1 LPALIVRIALV
12 AALLG
17 SMVAPAA
24 AGTTGGIRGRVLD
37 ADTGA
42 PIAGAKVTVASPSQ
56 TAAVNSDAGGT
67 FVFISLSPDTYT
79 VAASA
84 AGYDDA
90 TSAGISV
97 LSDQVQNLGSLSLH
111 RRLKTI
117 GRVNARSSSD
127 VVRPGTTSDVYSVNA
142 AGQKAAAT
150 AGGPGGLNQAYSA
163 IATVP
168 GANLPQGQQ
177 GWNQLVYIRGGDYS
191 DVANELDGVPVQRA
205 SDSAP
210 VSTLSSL
217 GQQEVQTYTGGTP
230 PSAEASGLSGYINQV
245 IKTGTYPGYLNLS
258 LGVGGPAFY
267 HLSTFELSGAT
278 KNRLFSYYVGL
289 SGVNQSY
296 RYANQNN
303 GAGIPL
309 FFAPLS
315 IPTNNGAVYDGSGP
329 ALFSPGQNYAIA
341 STWDREN
348 VVNLHVGIPHHTD
361 GGKDDVQFLYVTSEI
376 FANFYSSLQDL
387 GGTALTSQVFGS
399 YPTYTDANVYN
410 GAVYAPPNSKD
421 IANYFQPSST
431 QPRAFL
437 APLPPTLRDG
447 NDNGMAIEKLQYQRN
462 FSSRSFLRLFGYS
475 EYTNWFINGPVSA
488 YFNYSGELDDYE
500 VHGNTFGVTGLYSSQ
515 LGDKNLLTATA
526 SYQTQKLLTYS
537 GNTFGIATTN
547 LVDKNGNCYNFVYGN
562 YASCFI
568 SEWAPGGSSS
578 SSSSSG
584 GPVPNPNGGLNQ
596 YTQYGVPL
604 PGQPS
609 TPTLVPGNPPA
620 GSPAANNGARWL
632 VTENGYNAQIDS
644 ITPFFTAA
652 SVADQWRPNDK
663 TTINI
668 GLRAENYLYRLDNTV
683 GGYAARPFWFAAYNR
698 EYCYTAGAPGPLQ
711 AQETINGTT
720 YYGVNPTNGA
730 SLPCATGSHTNLANT
745 SPSTVDFFVWEPRF
759 GFTYQVNPNSVLR
772 GSIGRYA
779 APAPTAYQQYNV
791 SGQNLPSFISQFL
804 PLGFNTPFHDSQPSY
819 SNNFDLSW
827 EQHMKGTDYSFEI
840 TPFYRDT
847 FDQLQNVPIGSQGVL
862 DGINTGRQ
870 KNTGI
875 ELLFKKGDFGR
886 DGWSYQLS
894 YTYTHSR
901 IQFDDFANGQ
911 NVIDL
916 LNYNIQQYNSFT
928 SACKTP
934 NPALCGP
941 FGTTNA
947 KATFDNGGQAIA
959 NPYYAQAAQ
968 PLFDRNG
975 AYTPYDILPFA
986 FQGANGYETPDVL
999 ALVVNYK
1006 HGPFNVTPTFTF
1018 SSGSFYGSPLQW
1030 PGYNPATCASNQGS
1044 SLQANTQT
1052 CSGYIFIPDAYTG
1065 AFDTMGAFKEP
1076 TRFGANMSI
1085 GYEVT
1090 KKAHLTL
1097 AMTGIIDH
1105 CYQRGY
1111 PWDNPTTCVYAQL
1124 PSNKLAPVGNFV
1136 TNPAQIPVQLK
1147 YPYSSWYNNSQ
1158 TGYVGQQIP
1167 FGAYLTLDL
1176 RI

>member
-1 LPALIVRIALV
+1 MPALIVRIALV

-24 AGTTGGIRGRVLD
+24 AGTTGGIRGRVVD

-79 VAASA
+79 IAASA

-111 RRLKTI
+111 KRLKTI

-309 FFAPLS
+309 LLRAAEHPDEQRRRLRRQRSGAIFARPELR
-315 IPTNNGAVYDGSGP
+315 
-329 ALFSPGQNYAIA
+329 
-341 STWDREN
+341 DRE
-348 VVNLHVGIPHHTD
+348 H
-361 GGKDDVQFLYVTSEI
+361 
-376 FANFYSSLQDL
+376 L
-387 GGTALTSQVFGS
+387 G
-399 YPTYTDANVYN
+399 PRERR
-410 GAVYAPPNSKD
+410 
-421 IANYFQPSST
+421 QPSLRHPAPHGRRQGRRAVPVRHERDLRELLLVVAGPGRHGPHLAGVRLVSHLHRR
-431 QPRAFL
+431 QRLQRCGLRAAELEGHRQLLSAVEHPAARLPRPA
-437 APLPPTLRDG
+437 APRPCATATTTAS
-447 NDNGMAIEKLQYQRN
+447 AIEKLQYQRN

-578 SSSSSG
+578 SSSSG

-596 YTQYGVPL
+596 YTQYGVPFR
-604 PGQPS
+604 
-609 TPTLVPGNPPA
+609 
-620 GSPAANNGARWL
+620 GSRPLRRSCRATRRRAHPAANNGARWL

-663 TTINI
+663 TTINL
-668 GLRAENYLYRLDNTV
+668 GLRPKTTSTGSTTPSAVTRR
-683 GGYAARPFWFAAYNR
+683 ARSGSP
-698 EYCYTAGAPGPLQ
+698 P
-711 AQETINGTT
+711 TIASIATRRVRRVPSST
-720 YYGVNPTNGA
+720 RDDQRDHLYGVNPTNGA
-730 SLPCATGSHTNLANT
+730 SLPCATGSHTNLAQHESRARST
-745 SPSTVDFFVWEPRF
+745 SSC
-759 GFTYQVNPNSVLR
+759 
-772 GSIGRYA
+772 GSRA
-779 APAPTAYQQYNV
+779 
-791 SGQNLPSFISQFL
+791 
-804 PLGFNTPFHDSQPSY
+804 
-819 SNNFDLSW
+819 
-827 EQHMKGTDYSFEI
+827 
-840 TPFYRDT
+840 
-847 FDQLQNVPIGSQGVL
+847 
-862 DGINTGRQ
+862 
-870 KNTGI
+870 
-875 ELLFKKGDFGR
+875 
-886 DGWSYQLS
+886 
-894 YTYTHSR
+894 
-901 IQFDDFANGQ
+901 
-911 NVIDL
+911 
-916 LNYNIQQYNSFT
+916 
-928 SACKTP
+928 SA
-934 NPALCGP
+934 L
-941 FGTTNA
+941 
-947 KATFDNGGQAIA
+947 
-959 NPYYAQAAQ
+959 
-968 PLFDRNG
+968 
-975 AYTPYDILPFA
+975 
-986 FQGANGYETPDVL
+986 
-999 ALVVNYK
+999 
-1006 HGPFNVTPTFTF
+1006 
-1018 SSGSFYGSPLQW
+1018 
-1030 PGYNPATCASNQGS
+1030 
-1044 SLQANTQT
+1044 
-1052 CSGYIFIPDAYTG
+1052 
-1065 AFDTMGAFKEP
+1065 P
-1076 TRFGANMSI
+1076 TR
-1085 GYEVT
+1085 
-1090 KKAHLTL
+1090 
-1097 AMTGIIDH
+1097 
-1105 CYQRGY
+1105 
-1111 PWDNPTTCVYAQL
+1111 
-1124 PSNKLAPVGNFV
+1124 
-1136 TNPAQIPVQLK
+1136 
-1147 YPYSSWYNNSQ
+1147 
-1158 TGYVGQQIP
+1158 
-1167 FGAYLTLDL
+1167 
-1176 RI
+1176 